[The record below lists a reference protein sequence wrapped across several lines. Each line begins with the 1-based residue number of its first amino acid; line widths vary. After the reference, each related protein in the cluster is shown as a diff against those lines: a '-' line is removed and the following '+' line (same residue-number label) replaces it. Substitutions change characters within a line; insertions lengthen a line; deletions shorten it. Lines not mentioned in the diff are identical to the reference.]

1 MFVDH
6 APFQGNGHRARQP
19 IDADL
24 DTEDEYLTLEDAAR
38 HKSEWIG
45 GEIRA
50 MAGGSESHNLI
61 AANTVAALNRALV
74 PQGCRVYGSD
84 MKVHTG
90 GGANVYPD
98 ASVVCGPRVFYK
110 GRTRIITNPLIIVE
124 VLSPSTQDADL
135 GEKWTEYQSVP
146 SLQEYLLLSQDQ
158 PEAWLYARDG
168 DGWRF
173 QSVRGLAAGIGLL
186 SVGVTLAL
194 SDLYSLV
201 EWPTASAAAPC
212 PWRLFRAALSSS
224 LCRL

>member
-1 MFVDH
+1 MLPTPENKH
-6 APFQGNGHRARQP
+6 MALARQYV
-19 IDADL
+19 DASL
-24 DTEDEYLTLEDAAR
+24 YTEDEYLALEDAAR

-84 MKVHTG
+84 MKVHTNS
-90 GGANVYPD
+90 GANVYPD

-110 GRTRIITNPLIIVE
+110 GRTSIITNPLVIVE
-124 VLSPSTQDADL
+124 VLSPSTQDADR

-158 PEAWLYARDG
+158 PEAWLYTRDG

-173 QSVRGLAAGIGLL
+173 QPMRGLAASIGLP

-201 EWPTASAAAPC
+201 EWPAE
-212 PWRLFRAALSSS
+212 
-224 LCRL
+224 

>member
-1 MFVDH
+1 M
-6 APFQGNGHRARQP
+6 ALARQP

-50 MAGGSESHNLI
+50 MAGASESHNLVS
-61 AANTVAALNRALV
+61 ANTVRTLGNLLV

-90 GGANVYPD
+90 SGANVYPD

-110 GRTRIITNPLIIVE
+110 GRTSIITNPLLVVE
-124 VLSPSTQDADL
+124 VLSPSTQDADRS
-135 GEKWTEYQSVP
+135 EKWAEYQSVP
-146 SLQEYLLLSQDQ
+146 FLQEYLLLSQDQ

-168 DGWRF
+168 GGWRF
-173 QSVRGLAAGIGLL
+173 QPVRGLAAGILL
-186 SVGVTLAL
+186 PSVGVTLAL
-194 SDLYSLV
+194 SDLYALV
-201 EWPTASAAAPC
+201 EWPAD
-212 PWRLFRAALSSS
+212 
-224 LCRL
+224 